1 VVLFAAMNPELSFQ
15 MIEMIAGSV
24 LAQSISVAA
33 EIGLADLLT
42 HGPRTT
48 EQLASDAKVHPEK
61 LFRLLRF
68 LASRGVFQEDAHGA
82 WSLTPLAD
90 LLRSDAAQ
98 SMRPG
103 ARMFGRMAS
112 VWPKLEENV
121 RTGQCAYGL
130 AFGRPIFEDLAH
142 KPDDAAIFDAAMT
155 SFHGG
160 ETDAVLNAYSYDG
173 IAVLA
178 DIGCGNGSVMTAT
191 LHRYP
196 ALRGILFDQAH
207 VIDRTA
213 HHVAACGIAG
223 QCTLL
228 SGNFFETIP
237 AGADAYTM
245 RHILHDWSDDLC
257 VTILGNIRRVIPA
270 DGRLLVVETV
280 VPDGNEPSASK
291 LFDMVMMAFPDG
303 MERSEAQF
311 SKIFEASGFRLTGIT
326 PTLSPVSVI
335 EARPV

>member
-1 VVLFAAMNPELSFQ
+1 MSQELSMQ
-15 MIEMIAGSV
+15 MIEMIAGGIV
-24 LAQSISVAA
+24 AQSVSVAA
-33 EIGLADLLT
+33 EIGIADRLA

-48 EQLASDAKVHPEK
+48 AQLASDADVDAEK

-68 LASRGVFQEDAHGA
+68 LASRGVFQEDVHGA

-90 LLRSDAAQ
+90 MLRSDAPH
-98 SMRPG
+98 SMRAG
-103 ARMFGRMAS
+103 ARMFGRMS
-112 VWPKLEENV
+112 PVWPKLEENV
-121 RTGQCAYGL
+121 RTGQCAYSL

-142 KPDDAAIFDAAMT
+142 KPDEAAIFDAAMT

-178 DIGCGNGSVMTAT
+178 DIGCGIGAVMAAT

-196 ALRGILFDQAH
+196 DMRGILFDQAH
-207 VIDRTA
+207 VIARTRP
-213 HHVAACGIAG
+213 HIEAAGVAG

-228 SGNFFETIP
+228 SGNFFEAVP
-237 AGADAYTM
+237 PGADAYTM
-245 RHILHDWSDDLC
+245 RHILHDWSDELC
-257 VTILGNIRRVIPA
+257 ITILGNIRRVIPE
-270 DGRLLVVETV
+270 DGRLLVIETV
-280 VPDGNEPSASK
+280 VPAGNEPSTSK
-291 LFDMVMMAFPDG
+291 LFDMAMMALPDG

-311 SKIFEASGFRLTGIT
+311 RTIFGASGFSLTSIT
-326 PTLSPVSVI
+326 PTASPVSII